1 MGSGEVGEYKE
12 GGVVSRASWAS
23 LSTFSDSEKE
33 RGHAGH
39 LGKAVG
45 AQEMRFSK
53 GRSEMGE

>member
-12 GGVVSRASWAS
+12 GGVVSRAIWAS
-23 LSTFSDSEKE
+23 LSTFSYSAKE
-33 RGHAGH
+33 REHARN

-53 GRSEMGE
+53 GRSEVGE